1 MNNINRKIDSSLMNI
16 LSGMNLN
23 ISTNPRGTDKGDF
36 KTYVKGFYEN
46 EFGARKMDKN
56 RLFEI
61 GVRSGASIALWANFF
76 KDVEIIGVDVEEVG
90 TDVGPLKEYVD
101 YPCVKFFCQDAYS
114 SEFANSLTGKFSIM
128 IDDGP
133 HSLSSQKRFIELY
146 LSRLDDDGVLIIE
159 DVQREYRDSFQL
171 MMMLPGNKYLFETYD
186 FRSQS
191 KTCDDFLFV
200 VRHNINN
207 QSQTFN
213 KVHLTIMCVLSWI
226 SVPLRRLKALFIN
239 LRK

>member
-1 MNNINRKIDSSLMNI
+1 MSTINSNGQKSLMSI
-16 LSGMNLN
+16 LRDMNLN

-36 KTYVKGFYEN
+36 KTYVKGFYEK
-46 EFGARKMDKN
+46 EFGTRQMEKN

-76 KDVEIIGVDVEEVG
+76 KDVELIGADVEQVG
-90 TDVGPLKEYVD
+90 TPVGPLKEYLD
-101 YPCVKFFCQDAYS
+101 YQCVKFFCQDAYS

-146 LSRLDDDGVLIIE
+146 LSKLDDDGVMIIE

-171 MMMLPGNKYLFETYD
+171 MMMLPGNKYLFEIYD

-191 KTCDDFLFV
+191 RTGDDFLFV

-207 QSQTFN
+207 QSQTYK
-213 KVHLTIMCVLSWI
+213 KVHLTTMCLLSWLA
-226 SVPLRRLKALFIN
+226 VPFRRLKALFVN
-239 LRK
+239 SSK

>member
-1 MNNINRKIDSSLMNI
+1 MNNLHRKIDYSLMDI
-16 LSGMNLN
+16 LSNMNLN

-36 KTYVKGFYEN
+36 KTYVKGFYEK
-46 EFGARKMDKN
+46 EFGTRKMDRN

-76 KDVEIIGVDVEEVG
+76 KNVEIVGVDVEEVG
-90 TDVGPLKEYVD
+90 TTVGPLKEYLD
-101 YPCVKFFCQDAYS
+101 YPFVNFFCKDAYG
-114 SEFANSLTGKFSIM
+114 SEFSDSLSGKFTIM

-146 LSRLDDDGVLIIE
+146 LSRLEDDGVLIVE

-171 MMMLPGNKYLFETYD
+171 MNMLPGNKYIFEMYD

-191 KTCDDFLFV
+191 NTGDDFLFV

-207 QSQTFN
+207 QSQSYKKFY
-213 KVHLTIMCVLSWI
+213 LTTMCLLSWLA
-226 SVPLRRLKALFIN
+226 VPFRRLKALFVNSI
-239 LRK
+239 K

>member
-1 MNNINRKIDSSLMNI
+1 MNTINGNSQKSLMSI
-16 LSGMNLN
+16 LRDMNLN

-36 KTYVKGFYEN
+36 KTYVKGFYEK
-46 EFGARKMDKN
+46 EFGKRQMEKN

-76 KDVEIIGVDVEEVG
+76 KDAEVIGADVEQVG
-90 TDVGPLKEYVD
+90 TPVGPLKEYLD

-114 SEFANSLTGKFSIM
+114 TEFADSLTGKFSIL

-146 LSRLDDDGVLIIE
+146 LSKLGDDGVLIIE

-171 MMMLPGNKYLFETYD
+171 MMMLPGNKYLFEIYD

-191 KTCDDFLFV
+191 KTGDDFIFV
-200 VRHNINN
+200 VRHNAHGI
-207 QSQTFN
+207 SQIY
-213 KVHLTIMCVLSWI
+213 KKIHLTVMFLLSWLG
-226 SVPLRRLKALFIN
+226 VPFRILKVLLIKAS
-239 LRK
+239 R